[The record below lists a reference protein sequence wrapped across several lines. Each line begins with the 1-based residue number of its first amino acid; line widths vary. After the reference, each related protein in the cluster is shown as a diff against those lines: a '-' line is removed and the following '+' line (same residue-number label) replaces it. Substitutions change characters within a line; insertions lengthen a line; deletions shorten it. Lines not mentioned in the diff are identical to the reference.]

1 MIHVQN
7 LYPVIFPETEM
18 LGLRITE
25 VRGLVKDVFQLFQQV
40 EDRDCVS
47 DPLRPQMEVRRL
59 QGLGEFKQFQ
69 LWKESM
75 FHVLG
80 K

>member
-18 LGLRITE
+18 LRLRITE
-25 VRGLVKDVFQLFQQV
+25 IGGLVKDVFQLFQQV
-40 EDRDCVS
+40 EDRYCVS

-59 QGLGEFKQFQ
+59 QSLGKLNQFQ
-69 LWKESM
+69 LQKKQN
-75 FHVLG
+75 LC
-80 K
+80 